1 MAFPSLDAYGAIR
14 PAPTTTKGSRSRF
27 VAISASFFI
36 CMSATVFFLSRPNTS
51 NVEMEAYTPKE
62 KLSRMV
68 KEFAING
75 ASMTV
80 REMESKLD
88 QWRHDPATLLDLPE
102 DARSQVSDR

>member
-1 MAFPSLDAYGAIR
+1 MAIPNLDAYGAIR
-14 PAPTTTKGSRSRF
+14 PAPTTTNKSSRIRV
-27 VAISASFFI
+27 VAFSASIFL
-36 CMSATVFFLSRPNTS
+36 CMSATVFFLSRPSTS

-68 KEFAING
+68 KEFAVNG

-80 REMESKLD
+80 QEMETKLD

-102 DARSQVSDR
+102 DSRSQV